1 MKKLVLMAVMTALMS
16 INAIAQYKVHFQVND
31 STGEGEAFA
40 TVRLY
45 AATNTRKVISTGV
58 TTLNGTFDQSL
69 ASAGTYKVE
78 ISAVGKVSTE
88 KEFSVD
94 AKHPTADLGTIVL
107 AASANVLTGV
117 TVTASAPVVKSEID
131 RITYNVQNDDDSKTR
146 TVLDMLRKVPLVTV
160 DAQENIKV
168 K

>member
-1 MKKLVLMAVMTALMS
+1 MKKLVLMAIMTALMS

-45 AATNTRKVISTGV
+45 AASNTRKVISTGV

-78 ISAVGKVSTE
+78 VSPW
-88 KEFSVD
+88 
-94 AKHPTADLGTIVL
+94 A
-107 AASANVLTGV
+107 
-117 TVTASAPVVKSEID
+117 
-131 RITYNVQNDDDSKTR
+131 R
-146 TVLDMLRKVPLVTV
+146 
-160 DAQENIKV
+160 
-168 K
+168 